1 MHALD
6 SGVGNGRLTSVQRGI
21 SMQVSVENT
30 SALERRMTIGVPAE
44 RIETEVNKRL
54 QQTARKAKIP
64 GFRPGKVP
72 MSVIRQRYED
82 GARQEALGD
91 LIQATFYEAV
101 VEQKLNPAGA
111 PAVEPKSFEKGKDLE
126 YVATFEVFPEFTVA
140 GFDTIAVERLSA
152 DVVDSDLD
160 NMLEVLRK
168 QNVRF
173 EVADRAAQNEDQLNI
188 DFVGKVDGEVFA
200 GGSATATQLV
210 LGSGRMIPGFEDGLV
225 GAKAGEER
233 VLNVTFPEDYQNL
246 ELAGKAAEFTVTVN
260 TVSEPKL
267 PELNEE
273 FFKQFGIKETGIEG
287 FRTEVRKNME
297 RELRQAIKSKV
308 KNQVMDG
315 LLAANPI
322 EVPKA
327 LLENEVNRLRVQA
340 VQQFGGN
347 IKPDQLPAE
356 LFEEQAKR
364 RVELGLIVAEVVKQF
379 DLKPDDARVR
389 EMIQEMASAYQEPEQ
404 VVAWYYKN
412 EQQMNEVRSV
422 VLEEQVVDTVLQK
435 ASVTDKSVSYEEAV
449 KPVEAPKAD

>member
-1 MHALD
+1 
-6 SGVGNGRLTSVQRGI
+6 
-21 SMQVSVENT
+21 MQVSVEST
-30 SALERRMTIGVPAE
+30 SALERRMTVGVSVE

-54 QQTARKAKIP
+54 QQTARRAKVP

-82 GARQEALGD
+82 AARQEALGD
-91 LIQATFYEAV
+91 LIQSTFYEAV

-126 YVATFEVFPEFTVA
+126 YVATFEVFPEFTVG
-140 GFDTIAVERLSA
+140 GFESIAIERLQA
-152 DVVDSDLD
+152 DVADADVD
-160 NMLEVLRK
+160 NMLEILRK
-168 QNVRF
+168 QNTRF
-173 EVADRAAQNEDQLNI
+173 EAAERAAENGDQRKI
-188 DFVGKVDGEVFA
+188 DGEAFA
-200 GGSATATQLV
+200 GGSAKGTQLV
-210 LGSGRMIPGFEDGLV
+210 LGSGRMIPGFEDALV

-233 VLNVTFPEDYQNL
+233 VINPTFPADYQNL
-246 ELAGKAAEFTVTVN
+246 DLAGKTAEFTVTVN
-260 TVSEPKL
+260 SIAAPQL
-267 PELNEE
+267 PELNDD
-273 FFKQFGIKETGIEG
+273 FFALFGVKEGGLEG
-287 FRTEVRKNME
+287 FRAEVRKNME

-327 LLENEVNRLRVQA
+327 LISNEVNRLRVQA

-347 IKPDQLPAE
+347 LKPEQLPAE

-364 RVELGLIVAEVVKQF
+364 RVVLGLVVAEVVKQCE
-379 DLKPDDARVR
+379 LKPDDARVR

-412 EQQMNEVRSV
+412 DQQMNEVRSV

-435 ASVTDKSVSYEEAV
+435 ANVTDKAVSYEEAV
-449 KPVEAPKAD
+449 KPVEAPQAA

>member
-1 MHALD
+1 
-6 SGVGNGRLTSVQRGI
+6 
-21 SMQVSVENT
+21 MQVSVENT

-82 GARQEALGD
+82 GARQDALGD

-111 PAVEPKSFEKGKDLE
+111 PSVEPKTFEKGKDLE
-126 YVATFEVFPEFTVA
+126 YIATFEVFPEFTVA
-140 GFDTIAVERLSA
+140 GFDSISVERLSA
-152 DVVDSDLD
+152 DVADSDLD
-160 NMLEVLRK
+160 NMLEILRK
-168 QNVRF
+168 QNVSF
-173 EVADRAAQNEDQLNI
+173 EVVDRAAENEDQLNI
-188 DFVGKVDGEVFA
+188 DFVGKIDGEAFA
-200 GGSATATQLV
+200 GGSATGTQLV

-233 VLNVTFPEDYQNL
+233 VLNLTFPEDYQNL
-246 ELAGKAAEFTVTVN
+246 ELAGKTAEFTVTVN
-260 TVSEPKL
+260 TVSAPTL
-267 PELNEE
+267 PELNET
-273 FFKQFGIKETGIEG
+273 FFKQFGIKETNIEG

-379 DLKPDDARVR
+379 DLKPDDTRVR
-389 EMIQEMASAYQEPEQ
+389 ELIQEMASAYQEPEQ

-435 ASVTDKSVSYEEAV
+435 ASVTDKAVSYEEAV
-449 KPVEAPKAD
+449 KPVEAPQAD

>member
-1 MHALD
+1 
-6 SGVGNGRLTSVQRGI
+6 
-21 SMQVSVENT
+21 MQVSVENT

-54 QQTARKAKIP
+54 QQTARNAKIP

-82 GARQEALGD
+82 GARQDALGD

-111 PAVEPKSFEKGKDLE
+111 PSVEPKSFEKGKDLE

-140 GFDTIAVERLSA
+140 GFESVAVERLSA
-152 DVVDSDLD
+152 DVADTDLD
-160 NMLEVLRK
+160 NMLEILRK

-173 EVADRAAQNEDQLNI
+173 EATDRAAQTDDQLNI
-188 DFVGKVDGEVFA
+188 DFVGKIDGEEFA
-200 GGSATATQLV
+200 GGSATGTQLV
-210 LGSGRMIPGFEDGLV
+210 LGSARMIPGFEDALV
-225 GAKAGEER
+225 GAKAGEKR
-233 VLNVTFPEDYQNL
+233 VLTLTFPEDYQNL
-246 ELAGKAAEFTVTVN
+246 ELAGKPVEFDVTVN
-260 TVSEPKL
+260 SVSEPIL
-267 PELNEE
+267 PELNET
-273 FFKQFGIKETGIEG
+273 FFNQFGIKETGIEG

-322 EVPKA
+322 EVPKS

-379 DLKPDDARVR
+379 DLKPDEDRVR
-389 EMIQEMASAYQEPEQ
+389 DLIKEMASAYQEPEQ
-404 VVAWYYKN
+404 VVSWYYKN

-435 ASVTDKSVSYEEAV
+435 ASVTDKAVSYEEAV
-449 KPVEAPKAD
+449 KPVEAPQAD

>member
-1 MHALD
+1 
-6 SGVGNGRLTSVQRGI
+6 
-21 SMQVSVENT
+21 MQVSVENT

-126 YVATFEVFPEFTVA
+126 YIATFEVFPEFTVA
-140 GFDTIAVERLSA
+140 GFDSIAVERLSA
-152 DVVDSDLD
+152 DVADADLD
-160 NMLEVLRK
+160 NMLEILRK

-200 GGSATATQLV
+200 GGSATGTQLV

-225 GAKAGEER
+225 GAKAGDER
-233 VLNVTFPEDYQNL
+233 VLNLTFPEDYQNL
-246 ELAGKAAEFTVTVN
+246 ELAGKTAEFTVTIN

-273 FFKQFGIKETGIEG
+273 FFKQFGIKETGIDG
-287 FRTEVRKNME
+287 FRAEVRKNME

-389 EMIQEMASAYQEPEQ
+389 ELIQEMASAYQEPEQ

-435 ASVTDKSVSYEEAV
+435 ASVTDKTVSYEEAV

>member
-1 MHALD
+1 
-6 SGVGNGRLTSVQRGI
+6 
-21 SMQVSVENT
+21 MQVSVENT
-30 SALERRMTIGVPAE
+30 SALERRMTIAVPAE
-44 RIETEVNKRL
+44 RVENEVNKRL
-54 QQTARKAKIP
+54 QQTAKRAKVA

-72 MSVIRQRYED
+72 MSVIRQRFEAD
-82 GARQEALGD
+82 ARQEAFGD
-91 LIQATFYEAV
+91 LVQASFYEAI

-126 YVATFEVFPEFTVA
+126 FVAIFEVFPEFTVA
-140 GFDTIAVERLSA
+140 GLESINVERLSA
-152 DVVDSDLD
+152 EVADSDLD

-168 QNVRF
+168 QNTRF
-173 EVADRAAQNEDQLNI
+173 EAVERAAQTDDQLNI
-188 DFVGKVDGEVFA
+188 DFVGKVDGETFA
-200 GGSATATQLV
+200 GGSAKGTQLV

-233 VLNVTFPEDYQNL
+233 VVNVTFPEDYQNL
-246 ELAGKAAEFTVTVN
+246 DLAGKAAEFTITVN
-260 TVSEPKL
+260 SVSAPVL

-273 FFKQFGIKETGIEG
+273 FFAQFGIKESTLEG
-287 FRTEVRKNME
+287 FRAEVRKNME
-297 RELRQAIKSKV
+297 RELRQAIKTKV

-364 RVELGLIVAEVVKQF
+364 RVALGLIVAEVVKQY
-379 DLKPDDARVR
+379 DLKPDDAKVR
-389 EMIQEMASAYQEPEQ
+389 EMIEEMASAYQEPEQ
-404 VVAWYYKN
+404 VIAWYYKN
-412 EQQMNEVRSV
+412 DQQMNEVRSV

-435 ASVTDKSVSYEEAV
+435 ATVTDKSVSYEEAV
-449 KPVEAPKAD
+449 KPAQAPDEAE

>member
-152 DVVDSDLD
+152 DVADSDLD

-173 EVADRAAQNEDQLNI
+173 EVTDRAAQNEDQLNI

-273 FFKQFGIKETGIEG
+273 FFKQFGIKETGIDG

-322 EVPKA
+322 EVPKS

>member
-1 MHALD
+1 
-6 SGVGNGRLTSVQRGI
+6 
-21 SMQVSVENT
+21 MQVSVENT

-111 PAVEPKSFEKGKDLE
+111 PSVEPKTFEKGKDLE
-126 YVATFEVFPEFTVA
+126 YIATFEVFPEFSVA
-140 GFDTIAVERLSA
+140 GFESVSVECLSA
-152 DVVDSDLD
+152 DVADSDLD
-160 NMLEVLRK
+160 NMLEILRK

-173 EVADRAAQNEDQLNI
+173 EVADRAAANEDQLNI
-188 DFVGKVDGEVFA
+188 DFVGKIDGEAFA
-200 GGSATATQLV
+200 GGSATGTQLV

-233 VLNVTFPEDYQNL
+233 VLNLTFPEDYQNL
-246 ELAGKAAEFTVTVN
+246 ELAGKTAEFTVTVN
-260 TVSEPKL
+260 TVSAPTL
-267 PELNEE
+267 PELNEA
-273 FFKQFGIKETGIEG
+273 FFNQFGIKETGIEG

-322 EVPKA
+322 DVPKA

-379 DLKPDDARVR
+379 DLKPDEARVR
-389 EMIQEMASAYQEPEQ
+389 ELIQEMASAYQEPEQ

-435 ASVTDKSVSYEEAV
+435 ASVTDKAVSYEEAV
-449 KPVEAPKAD
+449 KPVEAPQAD

>member
-1 MHALD
+1 
-6 SGVGNGRLTSVQRGI
+6 
-21 SMQVSVENT
+21 MQVSVENT
-30 SALERRMTIGVPAE
+30 SALERRMTIAVPAE
-44 RIETEVNKRL
+44 RVENEVNKRL
-54 QQTARKAKIP
+54 QQTAKRAKVA

-72 MSVIRQRYED
+72 MSVIRQRFEAD
-82 GARQEALGD
+82 ARQEAFGD
-91 LIQATFYEAV
+91 LVQASFYEAI

-126 YVATFEVFPEFTVA
+126 FVAIFEVFPEFAVS
-140 GFDTIAVERLSA
+140 GLESINVERLSA
-152 DVVDSDLD
+152 EVADADLD

-173 EVADRAAQNEDQLNI
+173 EAVERAAEKDDQVNI
-188 DFVGKVDGEVFA
+188 DFVGKIDGEAFA
-200 GGSATATQLV
+200 GGSAQGTQLV

-233 VLNVTFPEDYQNL
+233 VVNVTFPEDYQNL
-246 ELAGKAAEFTVTVN
+246 DLAGKAAEFTITVN
-260 TVSEPKL
+260 SVSAPVL

-273 FFKQFGIKETGIEG
+273 FFAQFGIKESTLEG

-297 RELRQAIKSKV
+297 RELRQAIKTKV

-347 IKPDQLPAE
+347 IKPEQLPAE

-364 RVELGLIVAEVVKQF
+364 RVVLGLIVAEVVKQY
-379 DLKPDDARVR
+379 DLKPDEGKVR
-389 EMIQEMASAYQEPEQ
+389 EMIEEMASAYQEPEQ
-404 VVAWYYKN
+404 VISWYYKN
-412 EQQMNEVRSV
+412 DQQLNEVRSV

-435 ASVTDKSVSYEEAV
+435 ATVTDKSVSYEEAV
-449 KPVEAPKAD
+449 KPAEAPAEAE

>member
-1 MHALD
+1 
-6 SGVGNGRLTSVQRGI
+6 
-21 SMQVSVENT
+21 MQVSVENT

-140 GFDTIAVERLSA
+140 GFDRISVERLSA
-152 DVVDSDLD
+152 DVADSDLD

-200 GGSATATQLV
+200 GGSATGTQLV

>member
-1 MHALD
+1 
-6 SGVGNGRLTSVQRGI
+6 
-21 SMQVSVENT
+21 MQVSVENT
-30 SALERRMTIGVPAE
+30 SALERRMTIAVPAE
-44 RIETEVNKRL
+44 RVETEVNKRL
-54 QQTARKAKIP
+54 QQTARRAKVP

-82 GARQEALGD
+82 AARQEAFGD
-91 LIQATFYEAV
+91 LVQASFYEAV

-126 YVATFEVFPEFTVA
+126 FVAIFEVFPEFSVA
-140 GFDTIAVERLSA
+140 GFDSIAVERLSA
-152 DVVDSDLD
+152 DVTDADLD

-168 QNVRF
+168 QNTRF
-173 EVADRAAQNEDQLNI
+173 EAADRAAQNEDQLNI
-188 DFVGKVDGEVFA
+188 DFVGKIDGEAFA
-200 GGSATATQLV
+200 GGSAKGTQLV
-210 LGSGRMIPGFEDGLV
+210 LGSGRMIPGFEEGLV

-233 VLNVTFPEDYQNL
+233 VLTLSFPEDYQNL
-246 ELAGKAAEFTVTVN
+246 DLAGKAAEFTVTVN
-260 TVSEPKL
+260 SVSEPKL

-273 FFKQFGIKETGIEG
+273 FFAQFGIKETGLDG

-297 RELRQAIKSKV
+297 RELRQAIKTKV

-347 IKPDQLPAE
+347 IKPEQLPAE

-364 RVELGLIVAEVVKQF
+364 RVVLGLIVAEVVKQNE
-379 DLKPDDARVR
+379 LKPDEARVR
-389 EMIQEMASAYQEPEQ
+389 ELIQEMASAYQEPEQ

-412 EQQMNEVRSV
+412 DQQLNEVRSV

-435 ASVTDKSVSYEEAV
+435 ATVTDKSVSYEEAV
-449 KPVEAPKAD
+449 KPAQAPADAE

>member
-1 MHALD
+1 
-6 SGVGNGRLTSVQRGI
+6 
-21 SMQVSVENT
+21 MQVSVENT

-140 GFDTIAVERLSA
+140 GFDSIAVERLSA
-152 DVVDSDLD
+152 DVADADLD
-160 NMLEVLRK
+160 NMLEILRK
-168 QNVRF
+168 QNTRF
-173 EVADRAAQNEDQLNI
+173 EAAERAAENGDQLNI

-200 GGSATATQLV
+200 GGSATGTQLV

-233 VLNVTFPEDYQNL
+233 VLNLTFPEDYQNL

-273 FFKQFGIKETGIEG
+273 FFKQFGIKETGIDG

-315 LLAANPI
+315 LLASNPI

-364 RVELGLIVAEVVKQF
+364 RVELGLIVAEEVKQF
-379 DLKPDDARVR
+379 DLKPDDTRVR

-435 ASVTDKSVSYEEAV
+435 ASVTEKSVSYEEAV
-449 KPVEAPKAD
+449 KPVEAPQAD

>member
-1 MHALD
+1 
-6 SGVGNGRLTSVQRGI
+6 
-21 SMQVSVENT
+21 MQVSVENT
-30 SALERRMTIGVPAE
+30 SALERRMTIAVPAE
-44 RIETEVNKRL
+44 RVENEVNKRL
-54 QQTARKAKIP
+54 QQTAKRAKIA

-72 MSVIRQRYED
+72 MNVIRQRFEAD
-82 GARQEALGD
+82 ARQEAFGD
-91 LIQATFYEAV
+91 LVQASFYEAI

-126 YVATFEVFPEFTVA
+126 FVAIFEVFPEFTVS
-140 GFDTIAVERLSA
+140 GLESINVERLSA
-152 DVVDSDLD
+152 EVADADLD

-168 QNVRF
+168 QNTRF
-173 EVADRAAQNEDQLNI
+173 EAVERAAQNDDQVNI
-188 DFVGKVDGEVFA
+188 DFVGKGDGEVFA
-200 GGSATATQLV
+200 GGSAKGTQLV

-233 VLNVTFPEDYQNL
+233 VVNVTFPEDYQNL
-246 ELAGKAAEFTVTVN
+246 DLAGKAAEFTITVN
-260 TVSEPKL
+260 SVSAPVL

-273 FFKQFGIKETGIEG
+273 FFAQFGIKESTLEG
-287 FRTEVRKNME
+287 FRAEVRKNME
-297 RELRQAIKSKV
+297 RELRQAIKTKV

-347 IKPDQLPAE
+347 IKPEQLPVE

-364 RVELGLIVAEVVKQF
+364 RVVLGLIVAEVVKQF
-379 DLKPDDARVR
+379 ELKPDDAKVR
-389 EMIQEMASAYQEPEQ
+389 EMIEEMASAYQEPEQ
-404 VVAWYYKN
+404 VIAWYYKN
-412 EQQMNEVRSV
+412 DQQLNEVRSV

-435 ASVTDKSVSYEEAV
+435 ATVTDKSVSYEDAV
-449 KPVEAPKAD
+449 KPAEAPAAAE

>member
-1 MHALD
+1 
-6 SGVGNGRLTSVQRGI
+6 
-21 SMQVSVENT
+21 MQVSVENT

-111 PAVEPKSFEKGKDLE
+111 PSVEPKTFEKGKDLE
-126 YVATFEVFPEFTVA
+126 YIATFEVFPEFTVA
-140 GFDTIAVERLSA
+140 GFESISVERLSA
-152 DVVDSDLD
+152 DVADSDLD
-160 NMLEVLRK
+160 NMLEILRK
-168 QNVRF
+168 QNVSF

-188 DFVGKVDGEVFA
+188 DFVGKIDGEAFA
-200 GGSATATQLV
+200 GGSATGTQLV

-233 VLNVTFPEDYQNL
+233 VLNLTFPEDYQNL
-246 ELAGKAAEFTVTVN
+246 ELAGKTAEFTVTVN
-260 TVSEPKL
+260 TVSAPTL
-267 PELNEE
+267 PELNET
-273 FFKQFGIKETGIEG
+273 FFKQFGIKETNIEG

-322 EVPKA
+322 DVPKA

-379 DLKPDDARVR
+379 DLKPDDTRVR
-389 EMIQEMASAYQEPEQ
+389 ELIQEMASAYQEPEQ
-404 VVAWYYKN
+404 VVSWYYKN

-435 ASVTDKSVSYEEAV
+435 ASVTDKAVSYEEAV
-449 KPVEAPKAD
+449 KPVEAPQAD